1 MIMTATAARTTTAT
15 RPKIMVETA
24 TAKRCEILVE
34 TATATRHEIL
44 VETTAGTRLE
54 TAAETM
60 KAISPGA
67 LTMTGAAATVAAVTK
82 ATIITGDRPLLR
94 K

>member
-15 RPKIMVETA
+15 RPKITVETA
-24 TAKRCEILVE
+24 A
-34 TATATRHEIL
+34 ATRREIL

-54 TAAETM
+54 TAAETI
-60 KAISPGA
+60 KAINPGP
-67 LTMTGAAATVAAVTK
+67 LTRTGAAATVAAATT
-82 ATIITGDRPLLR
+82 ATIITGDRPLFR